1 MYRHPEASQRPPF
14 MTVSNQ
20 LSQPDYVLLNWSE
33 KDKLVHPEAN
43 KLGANLESAD
53 GLYKDLQSLY
63 QANTS
68 EYYN

>member
-1 MYRHPEASQRPPF
+1 MS
-14 MTVSNQ
+14 VSNQ

-33 KDKLVHPEAN
+33 EDKMVHPEAS
-43 KLGANLESAD
+43 KLGANLGSAED
-53 GLYKDLQSLY
+53 LYKDLQSLY